1 MENRISA
8 IIIDPLKKEH
18 DYNHITTEG
27 TIWDTRYG
35 EKGFELHVYQNAK
48 KLYENLSMHRSVD
61 CIVTFDYCDAD
72 DFKLLNESS
81 FEIRKKWIN
90 FNDFNIK
97 DIATGIVSC
106 FLGNINRHRPEEVGL
121 FSIFTCTYKTSSM
134 MFDRLYESLK
144 NQTYKNW
151 NWFIIDDSPND
162 ETSKMITKKNDPR
175 ITIIKNVSNHGN
187 IGFNKHTIAM
197 MCDGDYLVEVD
208 HDDELTPD
216 CLEHLHNAFTEF
228 PDTDFVYSDA
238 IEIIDGKEV
247 TYEIP
252 FAYGLGKYE
261 KVNILGKERNVALTA
276 QINAL
281 SIRGIHAC
289 PNHVRCWKSEFYK
302 RIGGH
307 NTELSVLDD
316 FELIIRTFLY
326 GQMTKVNKVLYIQH
340 EGTTE
345 HHRRGATTQAARF
358 NEIQRTND
366 YLRYKYDDLIHK
378 RILELGDED
387 IFWINDDIKSN
398 IYLYIQNGCK
408 DKLKSFNHNLWPGY

>member
-1 MENRISA
+1 
-8 IIIDPLKKEH
+8 
-18 DYNHITTEG
+18 
-27 TIWDTRYG
+27 
-35 EKGFELHVYQNAK
+35 
-48 KLYENLSMHRSVD
+48 
-61 CIVTFDYCDAD
+61 
-72 DFKLLNESS
+72 
-81 FEIRKKWIN
+81 
-90 FNDFNIK
+90 
-97 DIATGIVSC
+97 
-106 FLGNINRHRPEEVGL
+106 
-121 FSIFTCTYKTSSM
+121 M

-162 ETSKMITKKNDPR
+162 ETSKMIAKKNDPR

-326 GQMTKVNKVLYIQH
+326 P
-340 EGTTE
+340 
-345 HHRRGATTQAARF
+345 
-358 NEIQRTND
+358 
-366 YLRYKYDDLIHK
+366 
-378 RILELGDED
+378 
-387 IFWINDDIKSN
+387 
-398 IYLYIQNGCK
+398 
-408 DKLKSFNHNLWPGY
+408 KLL